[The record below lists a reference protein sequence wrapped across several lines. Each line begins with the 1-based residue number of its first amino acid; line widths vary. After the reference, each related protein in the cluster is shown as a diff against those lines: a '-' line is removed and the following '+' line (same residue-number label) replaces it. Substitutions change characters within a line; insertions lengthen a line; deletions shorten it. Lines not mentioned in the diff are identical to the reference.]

1 MPARRRSQCS
11 CCRHRE
17 RAGIDLALSRG
28 VSVTALARR
37 YTVSTD
43 AIYRHSRN
51 HLPAQLRARLIAGPS
66 VEGLDLDKLRETES
80 QSLLANLVA
89 LRHRLFATLDV
100 AEENGDGG
108 MISRLAGQLHTNLE
122 ITGKLLGDLGVGCTT
137 TINNVLVRVKRTCN
151 FALQMS
157 AYDPKRTCAAVLGLM

>member
-1 MPARRRSQCS
+1 MPARRGSQCS

-108 MISRLAGQLHTNLE
+108 MISRLAGPTPHQ
-122 ITGKLLGDLGVGCTT
+122 
-137 TINNVLVRVKRTCN
+137 
-151 FALQMS
+151 
-157 AYDPKRTCAAVLGLM
+157 P